1 MTPTQFIDL
10 KGLMGDKSDN
20 IPGVPGVGEKTGIK
34 LLKQYSTIENLIEH
48 TDELKGSI
56 KKKIEENK
64 DLALMSKEL
73 ATIITNVPIEVK
85 LEDLEYGD
93 YNKDDVVEKF
103 KEFGFTSLITK
114 LLDIEGGETTIKE
127 EIDLKIEHLDNVEDF
142 IKKGRRK

>member
-93 YNKDDVVEKF
+93 YNKDDVVE
-103 KEFGFTSLITK
+103 
-114 LLDIEGGETTIKE
+114 
-127 EIDLKIEHLDNVEDF
+127 
-142 IKKGRRK
+142 

>member
-64 DLALMSKEL
+64 ELALMSKEL
-73 ATIITNVPIEVK
+73 ATIITNVPLDIK

-93 YNKDDVVEKF
+93 YNKDDVIEKF
-103 KEFGFTSLITK
+103 KEFGFTSLISK
-114 LLDIEGGETTIKE
+114 LLEMDGGETSIKE
-127 EIDLKIEHLDNVEDF
+127 EVNLKKYNI
-142 IKKGRRK
+142 